1 MSVLNLATPVA
12 LSDLKNNLQLILG
25 NVFKESLSD
34 QNRILSLDRKS
45 IWTLFAK
52 KNQFFF
58 TNRLLFEFFSAEIFF
73 FGSNFFKKFGF
84 SLNFFSAF
92 GVFGLKRK

>member
-1 MSVLNLATPVA
+1 MSVLNLSTPVA
-12 LSDLKNNLQLILG
+12 VSDLKNNLQLILG
-25 NVFKESLSD
+25 NFFKEILSD

-45 IWTLFAK
+45 IGTLFAK
-52 KNQFFF
+52 KSIFF

>member
-45 IWTLFAK
+45 IWALFAK
-52 KNQFFF
+52 KSIFF